1 MKKLLVSML
10 VVLLMFSIVAC
21 GGQKTTDEPAE
32 QPAPAEE
39 PATPAEE
46 EPADGEASAAP
57 IKTAEELA
65 NALGEK
71 GDEMKQSPYWDSVL
85 KNWPAKRLADQ
96 LEKDGTYTIPE
107 DVKSRIV
114 E

>member
-21 GGQKTTDEPAE
+21 RGQTTEP
-32 QPAPAEE
+32 PAEE
-39 PATPAEE
+39 PPAQTE
-46 EPADGEASAAP
+46 EPSDTDTTPGDQSNAP
-57 IKTAEELA
+57 IRTAEELA

-71 GDEMKQSPYWDSVL
+71 GEEMKQNPYWETVL